1 MGLFNFFD
9 TDPNEKIIN
18 EIYKY
23 LISTD
28 SFIYFSKDGEKN
40 LIEYKRFETALLAAA
55 IHKVI
60 LEKKVRGSLTDS
72 DQQSIKK
79 IYFKNTSNFY
89 NTYIKSGE
97 LKLSILSSNNLNESR
112 WILEIFVKFNKY
124 VKDVSN
130 ILKSKKAYWV
140 EDLDEP
146 EYDEEFGI
154 ELTGQK
160 IYHNFINNIFLSQI
174 INEPEE
180 IPYIKT
186 IEVWSLTK
194 EDFENLQKF
203 VDKINELVLNLSR

>member
-1 MGLFNFFD
+1 M
-9 TDPNEKIIN
+9 
-18 EIYKY
+18 
-23 LISTD
+23 
-28 SFIYFSKDGEKN
+28 
-40 LIEYKRFETALLAAA
+40 
-55 IHKVI
+55 
-60 LEKKVRGSLTDS
+60 
-72 DQQSIKK
+72 
-79 IYFKNTSNFY
+79 
-89 NTYIKSGE
+89 
-97 LKLSILSSNNLNESR
+97 
-112 WILEIFVKFNKY
+112 
-124 VKDVSN
+124 
-130 ILKSKKAYWV
+130 

-203 VDKINELVLNLSR
+203 VDKINELVLNISR